1 MLPYDRSLARC
12 DLATIHFHINT
23 PTRLSITGD
32 LGIDAS
38 LGKTYQIM
46 PQMQLAHVEQLVE
59 PNENESTLAHRTVYL
74 PRKIYLLQLG
84 RRNLLLFRLSYQG
97 DDSLGFD
104 SDKGLPE
111 KAAAR
116 APKSPCTSNNILRAL
131 RALICD
137 MSSGRDVVRAV

>member
-46 PQMQLAHVEQLVE
+46 PQMQLAHVE

-84 RRNLLLFRLSYQG
+84 R
-97 DDSLGFD
+97 
-104 SDKGLPE
+104 
-111 KAAAR
+111 
-116 APKSPCTSNNILRAL
+116 
-131 RALICD
+131 
-137 MSSGRDVVRAV
+137 